1 MTDNT
6 RASVAIVDD
15 DPQLV
20 RTYELL
26 FKHRQVPVSF
36 IAYDSYSALI
46 KFNNASPRPG
56 VVIID
61 YRMPYKNGL
70 DLMIEILKIE
80 PDTKIIFISADDSI
94 GQSVLDAGADVFL
107 KKPTSIK
114 EIMDSV
120 SLVSGSSYRSTL

>member
-1 MTDNT
+1 MTDNI

-46 KFNNASPRPG
+46 EFNNASPRPG

-120 SLVSGSSYRSTL
+120 SLVSGK